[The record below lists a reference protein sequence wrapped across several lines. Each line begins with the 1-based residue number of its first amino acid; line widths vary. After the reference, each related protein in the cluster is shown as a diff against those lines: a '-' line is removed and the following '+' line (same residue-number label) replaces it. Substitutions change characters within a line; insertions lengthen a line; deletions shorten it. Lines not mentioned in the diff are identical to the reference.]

1 MENKLAL
8 KVYDVDYSFIIKNYL
23 DEKLW
28 EKEWTIFTYK
38 RFQITLRLDSINVK
52 TKGIWFEVSIKDN
65 SEENKNYWERT
76 IKSCF
81 RYVLSIDSIDILKQ
95 QLNSTIFSLMQKLEE
110 ESYIVYT
117 DRYLA
122 LNEMED
128 AEQDK
133 LRNIAEDFLNS
144 ESVSNEEIRNAYIE
158 YYINENEKVYTL
170 KNNYLSEMRY
180 RIITD
185 LYVAFLEATND
196 TARLEIIKKK
206 IGQDELQKTLDEI
219 EEYKEYMETEE
230 FESDM
235 QDNLNEI

>member
-65 SEENKNYWERT
+65 SEENKSYWGRNKT
-76 IKSCF
+76 DCF
-81 RYVLSIDSIDILKQ
+81 KYVLSIDSIEILKQ

-117 DRYLA
+117 DKYLE
-122 LNEMED
+122 LKEMED
-128 AEQDK
+128 TEQDK
-133 LRNIAEDFLNS
+133 LRNIAEEFLDS
-144 ESVSNEEIRNAYIE
+144 EGVSNEEIRNAYIE
-158 YYINENEKVYTL
+158 YYIDENEKVYTL
-170 KNNYLSEMRY
+170 KNNYLSEMKY

-196 TARLEIIKKK
+196 TERLEIIKKK
-206 IGQDELQKTLDEI
+206 IGQDELQKTLNEI